1 LHTDGDRLA
10 EIVRR
15 VDLDEVARRMVAVF
29 QAEIAAYRDLPE
41 AMLHG
46 EILQIARSNLGLFFR
61 SLVDGRPLG
70 DDELTPFRESAV
82 HRASEG
88 LPLEGMLHAYRLG
101 GRLGWEALVA
111 VAHPDEQT
119 VLLPCAARLMEYVD
133 RVSDAV
139 TETYNAERRHLVSD
153 EERRVHELFEGLQHT
168 RPLDPRTIELAHQIA
183 FPLDDR
189 YAPFAIALV
198 DAPAHAHAQLAAA
211 LRQRGVLAV
220 TNGDRVTGLLAEDAD
235 PAVLDEA
242 RSLRAVGPATP
253 RAELA
258 AMLMDLRLLIDV
270 ARRTG
275 REGDLRLEEF
285 LPELLMARSPHL
297 AAMLEERVYGPLESA
312 AERGGADLLTT
323 LEVFLDA
330 ALDRRATAE
339 ALHVHPNTLDY
350 RLRRIEECT
359 DLLFADPDAV
369 MLMALAIRR
378 RRLERPV
385 PLAVS

>member
-1 LHTDGDRLA
+1 MNKDGHLLA

-15 VDLDEVARRMVAVF
+15 VDLEEVARRMVAVF
-29 QAEIAAYRDLPE
+29 QAEIPAYRTLPE

-46 EILQIARSNLGLFFR
+46 EILRNTRRNLGIFFR
-61 SLVDGRPLG
+61 SLA
-70 DDELTPFRESAV
+70 DDRSLSDQELEPICESAR
-82 HRASEG
+82 HRAAEG
-88 LPLEGMLHAYRLG
+88 MPLEDLLHAYRLG

-111 VAHPDEQT
+111 AARPEEHAL
-119 VLLPCAARLMEYVD
+119 LLPSVARVMEFVD

-139 TETYNAERRHLVSD
+139 TETYNDVRGHLLSD
-153 EERRVHELFEGLQHT
+153 DERRVHELFEGLQDT
-168 RPLDPRTIELAHQIA
+168 APLHPRTIELADQIA
-183 FPLDDR
+183 FPLEDR
-189 YAPFAIALV
+189 YVPFAVALA

-220 TNGDRVTGLLAEDAD
+220 TNGDRVCGLLPQDGD
-235 PAVLDEA
+235 PAALEES

-258 AMLMDLRLLIDV
+258 PMLFDLRLLIDV
-270 ARRTG
+270 ARHTG
-275 REGDLRLEEF
+275 RDGDLRLEEF
-285 LPELLMARSPHL
+285 LPELLLARSPRL

-312 AERGGADLLTT
+312 AEKGGADLLTT
-323 LEVFLDA
+323 LEAFLEA
-330 ALDRRATAE
+330 ALDRRAAAD

-350 RLRRIEECT
+350 RLRRIEELT

-378 RRLERPV
+378 RHLEQP
-385 PLAVS
+385 PLVSVS